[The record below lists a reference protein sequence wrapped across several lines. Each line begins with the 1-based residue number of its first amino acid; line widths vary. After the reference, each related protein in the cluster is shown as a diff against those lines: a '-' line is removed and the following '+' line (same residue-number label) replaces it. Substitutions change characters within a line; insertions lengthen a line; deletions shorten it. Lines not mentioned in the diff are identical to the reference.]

1 MCGRFDTQKK
11 KKEKKKKSALF
22 HAWRTESNILYLI
35 FKLCCYI
42 RAASLSRGIRCSGR
56 LPRFADS
63 LFESQL
69 SFSLKTLIITHK
81 YINRKTYLNI
91 KINKH
96 TKSNVTKIKIN
107 HHHHYGKNGTS
118 LFSRLPFS
126 HLFLFSSPHL
136 CQRRSTTTLFSLFRS
151 LSFSLSLS
159 SFVCLLRNCREGNGM
174 SSENLR
180 FLVNFDFPKIKNLN
194 LFSLNFP
201 FSLHLYES
209 QALFFGS
216 YVNLE

>member
-42 RAASLSRGIRCSGR
+42 RAASFSRGIRCSGR

-107 HHHHYGKNGTS
+107 HHHHYRKNGTS

-136 CQRRSTTTLFSLFRS
+136 CQRRSTTTLISLFRS

-159 SFVCLLRNCREGNGM
+159 HFLFGCWETVGKEMECRLRISD
-174 SSENLR
+174 SSLILTFQKLR
-180 FLVNFDFPKIKNLN
+180 ISTCFP
-194 LFSLNFP
+194 
-201 FSLHLYES
+201 
-209 QALFFGS
+209 
-216 YVNLE
+216 